1 VTLGAGSRFSL
12 KRFVG
17 DKRSRTNEPYAGR
30 SPGVILSGYRD
41 ALASGPVIFDGA
53 TGTNLQRRNLTA
65 DDFGGPEFEG
75 CTDILSVTR
84 PDVIAELHSSFLD
97 VGVDVVET
105 NSFGAFAVPLGEY
118 GIADRAYEISAAA
131 ASIARE
137 VVDRYVREDGRP
149 RFVAGSMGPGTKMI
163 TLGQIGFSDLEEA
176 YRAQTLGLV
185 DGGADLLIIETQF
198 DLLGAKAAI
207 IGARR
212 AMAERGVD
220 LPVQVQVTIEQ
231 TGRMLPGT
239 EIGAALTSLAA
250 LRPDVI
256 GLNCAT
262 GPMEMWEPLRHLSR
276 HAEVPIS
283 AIPNA
288 GLPKVIDGEMA
299 YDLGAEEL
307 ADRLAEFVTDLGVGV
322 IGGCCGTTPEH
333 LAAVVERVRSLVPRQ
348 RSPQRIAAAAS
359 IYSHVPFDQDTS
371 FLMIGERANTN
382 GSRAFREAMLD
393 GDLEACVVI
402 GQSQIQEGAHM
413 VDLCVDYVGRDG
425 VEDMSLLAAAF
436 ATDVAVPV
444 VLDSTEPEV
453 MEAGLE
459 RLGGRS
465 ILNSANLE
473 DGEAEGSRLDRV
485 FRLAARHGA
494 AVICLLIDEEGQART
509 VDWKLRIAHRIHD
522 LAVERYGLLPSDLLF
537 DALTFPL
544 STGDPDLRGDAMET
558 LEAIRRI
565 KREMP
570 GVRTVLGV
578 SNVSFG
584 LSQPARRALNSVF
597 LHEAVEAGLDA
608 AIVHAGKI
616 ESLNRIDPEH
626 RQACLDLIYDR
637 RSEGYDPLERIIELF
652 QDATEESDA
661 VDRYEGLDVGQ
672 RLARRIVDGD
682 HGNVIVDLDLALGE
696 GQAPLD
702 IINDHLLAGMKVVG
716 ELFASGEMQLPFV
729 LKSAETMKKA
739 VAHLEPLMERSDSRR
754 RGKVVLATVAG
765 DVHDIGKNL
774 VDILLSNNGY
784 EVVNLGIK
792 VGINEMVQA
801 FQDGEADAIGMSG
814 LLVKSTLIMRDNL
827 AELERRGL
835 GSVPVLLGGAA
846 LTRRYVESDLRSR
859 YPGPL
864 YYGKDAFA
872 GLDAMARI
880 MAGEEPPPPEAP
892 RVRHRPDPGSMAL
905 PDRAPSVATDNHVFK
920 PPFVGSRVVKGIAL
934 DDIVPYLNLTALFR
948 NQWQFRPEGGES
960 DSDFKERLG
969 HELREQLAIARRE
982 ELLVPQVV
990 YGYFAANGDGDEL
1003 VVWEDETRTQEA
1015 ARFGFPRQQED
1026 PFYCIADFFRPA
1038 DSGEVD
1044 YAAFHIVTMGPRV
1057 SDRTRELFDSDRYQ
1071 DYLLLHGL
1079 GVEMAEALAEYWHF
1093 RIRTEWGFVSEDGP
1107 SLTGLFRQKYRGGRY
1122 SWGYPACPD
1131 LEDNETVAR
1140 LLDAGRIGITV
1151 GAETGFQYQPEQSTS
1166 ALICHHP
1173 QAKYFIARS
1182 SAELRR
1188 DA

>member
-1 VTLGAGSRFSL
+1 M
-12 KRFVG
+12 
-17 DKRSRTNEPYAGR
+17 
-30 SPGVILSGYRD
+30 SGYLE
-41 ALASGPVIFDGA
+41 ALAAGVVIFDGA
-53 TGTNLQRRNLTA
+53 TGTNLQLRRLTV

-84 PDVIAELHSSFLD
+84 PDVIEDLHRSFLE

-105 NSFGAFAVPLGEY
+105 NSFGAFAIPLGEY
-118 GIADRAYEISAAA
+118 GIPDRAYEISAAA
-131 ASIARE
+131 ASLARK
-137 VVDRYVREDGRP
+137 VVDEFVHLDGRP
-149 RFVAGSMGPGTKMI
+149 RFVAGSMGPGTKFA
-163 TLGQIGFSDLEEA
+163 TLGQVSFGELEAA
-176 YRAQTLGLV
+176 YRIQAQGLI

-207 IGARR
+207 VGARA
-212 AMAERGVD
+212 AMAD
-220 LPVQVQVTIEQ
+220 LQREIPIQVQVTIEQ

-239 EIGAALTSLAA
+239 EIGAALTSLSAMG
-250 LRPDVI
+250 PDVI

-262 GPMEMWEPLRHLSR
+262 GPGEMWEPLRYLTR
-276 HAEVPIS
+276 HATCPVS

-288 GLPKVIDGEMA
+288 GLPKVIDGQMA
-299 YDLGAEEL
+299 YDLGPAEL
-307 ADRLAEFVTDLGVGV
+307 ARDLSAFVAELGVRV
-322 IGGCCGTTPEH
+322 VGGCCGTTPEH
-333 LAAVVERVRSLVPRQ
+333 LAAVIQQVRPQVPRTVA
-348 RSPQRIAAAAS
+348 PQPVAAASS
-359 IYSHVPFDQDTS
+359 IYSHVPFDQDSS

-382 GSRAFREAMLD
+382 GSKAFREALLNDDLD
-393 GDLEACVVI
+393 TCVSI

-425 VEDMSLLAAAF
+425 TIDMARLASAF

-459 RLGGRS
+459 RLGGRC

-485 FRLAARHGA
+485 FRLAAKYGA
-494 AVICLLIDEEGQART
+494 AVICLLIDEEGQARD
-509 VDWKLRIAHRIHD
+509 VEWKLRIAHRIHD
-522 LAVERYGLLPSDLLF
+522 LAVNRYGLKASDLIF

-544 STGDPDLRGDAMET
+544 STGGEDLRGDAMAT

-565 KREMP
+565 KTEIA
-570 GVRTVLGV
+570 GARTVLGV

-584 LSQPARRALNSVF
+584 LNPAARKVLNSVF

-626 RQACLDLIYDR
+626 RETCLDLIYDR
-637 RSEGYDPLERIIELF
+637 RSEGYDPLERLIELF
-652 QDATEESDA
+652 SDVREEAEGTDP
-661 VDRYEGLDVGQ
+661 YEGLDVGE

-682 HGNVIVDLDLALGE
+682 QRNIIEDLDIALAA
-696 GQAPLD
+696 GQGPLD

-716 ELFASGEMQLPFV
+716 DLFARGEMQLPFV

-739 VAHLEPLMERSDSRR
+739 VAHLEPLMEKTESAT
-754 RGKVVLATVAG
+754 RGRVILATVSG

-774 VDILLSNNGY
+774 VDIILRNNGY
-784 EVVNLGIK
+784 EVHNLGIK
-792 VGINEMVQA
+792 VGVNEMIQA
-801 FQDGEADAIGMSG
+801 FEEQRADAIGMSG

-827 AELERRGL
+827 DELGRRGL
-835 GSVPVLLGGAA
+835 GKVPVLLGGAA
-846 LTRRYVESDLRSR
+846 LTRNYVEADLRSR
-859 YPGPL
+859 YDGPL

-880 MAGEEPPPPEAP
+880 MAGDPPPPPAAKRE
-892 RVRHRPDPGSMAL
+892 RHVSTGTANSI
-905 PDRAPSVATDNHVFK
+905 PDRAPSVATDNHIYK
-920 PPFVGSRVVKGIAL
+920 PPFVGSRVVKGIPL
-934 DDIVPYLNLTALFR
+934 DEIVPFLNLTALFR
-948 NQWQFRPEGGES
+948 NQWQFRPELGES
-960 DSDFKERLG
+960 DSDFKERLSG
-969 HELREQLAIARRE
+969 LLREQIAAARSD

-990 YGYFAANGDGDEL
+990 HGYYPANSDGDDL
-1003 VVWEDETRTQEA
+1003 IIWEDLSRTNQL
-1015 ARFGFPRQQED
+1015 ARFSFPRQQDD

-1038 DSGEVD
+1038 DSGEID
-1044 YAAFHIVTMGPRV
+1044 YAAFHIVTMGDRV
-1057 SDRTRELFDSDRYQ
+1057 SERTKALFEADRYQ

-1079 GVEMAEALAEYWHF
+1079 GVEMAEALAEYWHH
-1093 RIRTEWGFVSEDGP
+1093 RIRTEWGFVDQDGP
-1107 SLTGLFRQKYRGGRY
+1107 TLIGLFRQQYRGGRY

-1140 LLDAGRIGITV
+1140 LLDADRIGV
-1151 GAETGFQYQPEQSTS
+1151 SVSAATGYQYQPEQTTS

-1173 QAKYFIARS
+1173 QAKYFIARKPREDRIGES
-1182 SAELRR
+1182 QG
-1188 DA
+1188 